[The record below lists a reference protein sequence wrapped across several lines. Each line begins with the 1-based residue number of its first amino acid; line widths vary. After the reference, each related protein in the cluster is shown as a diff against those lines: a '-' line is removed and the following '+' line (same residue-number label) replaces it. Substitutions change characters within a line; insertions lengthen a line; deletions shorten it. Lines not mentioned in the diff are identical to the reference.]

1 MAGRIQSNEKPVFA
15 DEVMIS
21 LNIKKSRDGKKKDA
35 AVRMG
40 FVDSL
45 RKEIV
50 SEVILSPITAEALVI
65 VLQKSLTK
73 LEDIM
78 KGKIEKRQDD
88 STTYIG

>member
-1 MAGRIQSNEKPVFA
+1 MTGRIPSKEKPVFA

-40 FVDSL
+40 FVDTL

-50 SEVILSPITAEALVI
+50 SEVIMSPITAEALVVI
-65 VLQKSLTK
+65 LQKSLKK
-73 LEDIM
+73 LEDVM
-78 KGKIEKRQDD
+78 KGKIEKKTED

>member
-1 MAGRIQSNEKPVFA
+1 MTGRIPSKEKPVFA

-40 FVDSL
+40 FVDTL

-50 SEVILSPITAEALVI
+50 SEVILSPITAEALVV
-65 VLQKSLTK
+65 VLQKSLIK

-78 KGKIEKRQDD
+78 KGKIEKKQDD